1 MDGENDEQG
10 TRERVVIY
18 AEMEIEGRES
28 LQIHTRKGTQNPES
42 KTRHGTE
49 EKKKNQEYAS

>member
-18 AEMEIEGRES
+18 AEMETGGRES
-28 LQIHTRKGTQNPES
+28 LQIHTREGIQNPES
-42 KTRHGTE
+42 KPRYGAE
-49 EKKKNQEYAS
+49 EKKN